1 MRAVALVALVL
12 LAGCS
17 GQSTAEP
24 TTAPAEPTTAP
35 AASPSGRAAYVA
47 KADAA
52 CARARASHP
61 EIARSLRGLQ
71 GLTME
76 SPGALPKLAKHYDLV
91 RRVARDF
98 ATEFEAIEPPA
109 DDRERID
116 ELNGVNEDAIDL
128 LDKAVPELRAGRNPE
143 ALFQQYAEKISTAN
157 ELAAAYGFEVCSRT
171 QG

>member
-1 MRAVALVALVL
+1 MRGVAVIALVL

-17 GQSTAEP
+17 GRSTAEP
-24 TTAPAEPTTAP
+24 TTEPTTAP

-47 KADAA
+47 KADAV
-52 CARARASHP
+52 CAKARASHP
-61 EIARSLRGLQ
+61 EIARSLRGLR

-76 SPGALPKLAKHYDLV
+76 SPGVIPKLAKHYDLV

-98 ATEFEAIEPPA
+98 AAEFEAIEPPA

-116 ELNGVNEDAIDL
+116 ELNGVNEDAIAL
-128 LDKAVPELRAGRNPE
+128 LDKTVPELRAGRNPE
-143 ALFQQYAEKISTAN
+143 SLFQQYLEKISTAD